1 MINKFSSKQIVTGV
15 IVFLAVV
22 VVIGYIISS
31 IVAEDKELSEKG
43 VTKDTKPPQTR
54 EAWMAGAKTGNE
66 FFDPT
71 KKDSSPSTK
80 GKLSTTNRAE
90 CTFDS
95 QDMKVTC
102 EAYRTSM
109 QSTLNWFEDSTETT
123 LSGEEEGIFEF
134 SINNISESK
143 VLVTLEECVSTA
155 CKQSE
160 TSVDVS
166 VDSK

>member
-1 MINKFSSKQIVTGV
+1 MKRFILIALPLI
-15 IVFLAVV
+15 IVFSAVL
-22 VVIGYIISS
+22 ISCGGGEEGGYDPNYKPTKSTMPSS
-31 IVAEDKELSEKG
+31 GNL
-43 VTKDTKPPQTR
+43 
-54 EAWMAGAKTGNE
+54 GAKTGNA

-80 GKLSTTNRAE
+80 GKLSTINRAE

-134 SINNISESK
+134 SINDISESK
-143 VLVTLEECVSTA
+143 VLVTLEECVTTA
-155 CKQSE
+155 CKKSE